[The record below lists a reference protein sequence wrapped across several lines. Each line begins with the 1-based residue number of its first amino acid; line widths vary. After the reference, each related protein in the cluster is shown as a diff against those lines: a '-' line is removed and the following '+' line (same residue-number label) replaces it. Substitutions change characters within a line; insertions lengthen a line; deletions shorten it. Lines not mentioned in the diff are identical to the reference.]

1 MPHAHQGVRT
11 TRLPGCVTAL
21 GASGHLF
28 LLAAFCPRRS
38 TCRPVASPPLTMP
51 PKKRNRA
58 EAQKKGPTDKLER
71 LAKSLMLLGRSDL
84 EQLIITQVW
93 F

>member
-1 MPHAHQGVRT
+1 MRWVPCELHY
-11 TRLPGCVTAL
+11 
-21 GASGHLF
+21 F

-38 TCRPVASPPLTMP
+38 TLSSVTSPPLTMP
-51 PKKRNRA
+51 PKKRKRA

>member
-1 MPHAHQGVRT
+1 MSS
-11 TRLPGCVTAL
+11 VT
-21 GASGHLF
+21 
-28 LLAAFCPRRS
+28 
-38 TCRPVASPPLTMP
+38 SPPLTMP
-51 PKKRNRA
+51 PKKRKRA